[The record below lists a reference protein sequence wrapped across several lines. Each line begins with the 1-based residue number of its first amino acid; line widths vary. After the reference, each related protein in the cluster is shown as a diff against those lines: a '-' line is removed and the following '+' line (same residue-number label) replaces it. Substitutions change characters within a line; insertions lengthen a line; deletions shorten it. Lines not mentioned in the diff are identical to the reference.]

1 MFHYLKTE
9 KVLTRLEKKEEK
21 NFIIITIHHHHVVI
35 KKYIIKTGVLVD
47 QHLLFR
53 VHEVNKGRGEKKN
66 KDIYNR
72 RERSNNKK
80 REVIVLSLS

>member
-21 NFIIITIHHHHVVI
+21 NFIIITIHHHHHVVI

-53 VHEVNKGRGEKKN
+53 VNEVNKGREKKN

-80 REVIVLSLS
+80 RSDCC

>member
-1 MFHYLKTE
+1 MILPISRFLTTECYSLNILKIE
-9 KVLTRLEKKEEK
+9 
-21 NFIIITIHHHHVVI
+21 NF
-35 KKYIIKTGVLVD
+35 GVLVD

-53 VHEVNKGRGEKKN
+53 VNEVNKGREKKN

-80 REVIVLSLS
+80 RSDCC